1 MKNHINILVT
11 LNEAYIPHLN
21 TMLSSMIYHNQ
32 DCFFTV
38 YLLHSSLC
46 EETTAETKRI
56 LGDLGELILIEAGE
70 HGLEE
75 APTTDRF
82 PTEMYYRIFAAKYL
96 PKTVDKVLYLDPDII
111 VNGSLK
117 ELYDISLD
125 KYYFAAASHN
135 GRVMRYINGIRLK
148 MKKEAPY
155 INSGVLLI
163 NVSLLRKEQN
173 YGEVFEFIKK
183 NKNRLFL
190 PDQDV
195 ISTLYGDKIYRL
207 DTFRFNITERLYK
220 YHCFFGDKKE
230 LDWIRN
236 NTVIIHYCGRNKPW
250 KDNYSG
256 KLNVFYEETAER
268 MGVKK
273 TTERSVEY
281 AQNI

>member
-56 LGDLGELILIEAGE
+56 LGDFGELILIEAGE

-82 PTEMYYRIFAAKYL
+82 PKEMYYRIFAAKYL
-96 PKTVDKVLYLDPDII
+96 PKNVERVLYLDPDII
-111 VNGSLK
+111 VNGSIE
-117 ELYDISLD
+117 ELYRTPLD
-125 KYYFAAASHN
+125 GFYLAAATHN
-135 GRVMRYINGIRLK
+135 GKFMRSINGIRLK
-148 MKKEAPY
+148 LKKGTPY

-163 NVSLLRKEQN
+163 NVSLFRKEQD
-173 YGEVFEFIKK
+173 YQKVIEYIKE

-195 ISTLYGDKIYRL
+195 ISALYGDKIYEL
-207 DTFRFNITERLYK
+207 DTLRYNMTERLYR
-220 YHCFFGDKKE
+220 YHRLIGDEKDLK
-230 LDWIRN
+230 WIRQHS
-236 NTVIIHYCGRNKPW
+236 VIIHYCGRNKPW
-250 KDNYSG
+250 KENYSG
-256 KLNVFYEETAER
+256 KLNVFYNEVAER
-268 MGVKK
+268 
-273 TTERSVEY
+273 RSVK
-281 AQNI
+281 NKG